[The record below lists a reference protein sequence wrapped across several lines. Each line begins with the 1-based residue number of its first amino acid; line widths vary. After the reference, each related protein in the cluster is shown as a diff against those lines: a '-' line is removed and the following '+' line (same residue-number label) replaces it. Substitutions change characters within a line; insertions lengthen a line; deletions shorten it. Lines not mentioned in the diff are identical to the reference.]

1 MNNNRKDVIISLQ
14 MLINHF
20 NDETKDVPSAV
31 ALSFILKDVQQL
43 LNELADTEVEN
54 RAKTASVESIKGER
68 NRNIVSGMEMVKDYI
83 QHKLRWYA
91 DKDVISKSEL
101 LLIIDKCIKEQQEKK
116 V

>member
-1 MNNNRKDVIISLQ
+1 MSNNRKDVITNLQ
-14 MLINHF
+14 LLIHHF
-20 NDETKDVPSAV
+20 NVTNDVPSAV

-43 LNELADTEVEN
+43 INESADLEVDN

-68 NRNIVSGMEMVKDYI
+68 NRNIVSGMEIVKDYI

-91 DKDVISKSEL
+91 DKDVISKLEL